1 MGHDNSNPLLA
12 QVKCFFE
19 FALSLLRVRVI

>member
-1 MGHDNSNPLLA
+1 MGHDKRNPLLA

-19 FALSLLRVRVI
+19 FILSLLRVRVI